1 MIEPFLA
8 GRPVDAC
15 LFSPA
20 EAEAE
25 RRTVARESPEHL
37 RPRVLPDGRRETKK
51 AFLARLTDVERA
63 ELQAWREQ
71 HRWHPHQL
79 RHTAGTLIRREFGL
93 EAAQLALG
101 HSSAKVT
108 DAVYAERDMTRVME
122 VMKRIG

>member
-1 MIEPFLA
+1 MLPN
-8 GRPVDAC
+8 GKR
-15 LFSPA
+15 
-20 EAEAE
+20 E
-25 RRTVARESPEHL
+25 R
-37 RPRVLPDGRRETKK
+37 KK
-51 AFLARLTDVERA
+51 AFLARLTDAERD
-63 ELQAWREQ
+63 ELRQWREQ

-108 DAVYAERDMTRVME
+108 DAVYAERDAARVIE